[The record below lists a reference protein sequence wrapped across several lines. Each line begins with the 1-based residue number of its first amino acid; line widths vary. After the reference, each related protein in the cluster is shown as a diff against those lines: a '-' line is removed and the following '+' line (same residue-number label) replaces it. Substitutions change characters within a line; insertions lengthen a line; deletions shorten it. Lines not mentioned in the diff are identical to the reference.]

1 MENLGWKK
9 KRLSVNFSLGWK
21 MFSAQDEINIEN
33 ETSVNIENKAWKEMK
48 CPQLDNLLI
57 W

>member
-33 ETSVNIENKAWKEMK
+33 ETRVNIENKAWKEMK
-48 CPQLDNLLI
+48 CPQ
-57 W
+57 

>member
-33 ETSVNIENKAWKEMK
+33 ETSVNIKNKAWKEMK
-48 CPQLDNLLI
+48 CPQ
-57 W
+57 